1 MSLSVTIFSLEPA
14 QAEAYE
20 AAFLRVMGQAETRQ
34 VVIPAGSDPD
44 EWTDVGVERED
55 LLPEDLL
62 EKAEP
67 SITLPWEAFGL
78 SFVLSGEA
86 GLGWEPGSLIEPVF
100 GRELGVG
107 LNPDDSIHNRV
118 LLRPEEVAQAA
129 AFLERF
135 EPSTVRA
142 RFDPAALREKAV
154 APADRW
160 AQPDAAEAVV
170 AAFEQLR
177 DFYRQAKADGRWLV
191 TEVVV

>member
-1 MSLSVTIFSLEPA
+1 MSLSVTIFSLEPS

-20 AAFLRVMGQAETRQ
+20 AAFLRVMGQAATRQ
-34 VVIPAGSDPD
+34 VVIPSGADPD

-78 SFVLSGEA
+78 SFLLSGA
-86 GLGWEPGSLIEPVF
+86 AALAYEPGSLIEPVF

-107 LNPDDSIHNRV
+107 LNPDDSVHNRV
-118 LLRPEEVAQAA
+118 LLRPEEVTQAA

-135 EPSTVRA
+135 EPSAVRA
-142 RFDPAALREKAV
+142 RFDPAALREGAV
-154 APADRW
+154 SPLEKWPEAG
-160 AQPDAAEAVV
+160 AAEALGS
-170 AAFEQLR
+170 AFEQLR
-177 DFYRQAKADGRWLV
+177 DFYRQARAEGRWLV